1 MKKSMALRDD
11 NPDLLGGPAPE
22 LFSTGP
28 TAWVA
33 GSDPSYSSLGSD
45 QGDGEEPNLLE
56 DETDQ
61 ANDAVRIYLREMG
74 SVPLLSREKEIEL
87 AKRIDRGK
95 QIVHRALLRSPVVVG
110 WILERAQSL
119 QDEGYD
125 LKNLINCNEDDVSE
139 EQRESWR
146 QKLCE
151 EVQAIAALEKRAN
164 KLETKT
170 QTQGSGRKRTASPG
184 ANIQVARYRI
194 TIAQR
199 IRSLGLTDE
208 VNQELLQLAKDTLK
222 QLEALELEND
232 QLNRIQLSQLESL
245 ERDRVRARI
254 EEIGSKL
261 QEMETSLGP
270 GLRRLA
276 STVTRIKTGQ
286 LEMDAA
292 KKELVEAN
300 LRLVVSVARKY
311 RLKGLQ
317 LLDLIQEGNIGLMKA
332 VDKFDYRR
340 GFKFSTYA
348 HWWIRQAI
356 HRAISDTGRTI
367 RIPEHMIQAINK
379 SARVSRELVQEN
391 GQDPTPLEIASRAD
405 MPVSTVQKALKI
417 GQDPVSLETP
427 LSEGEESR
435 IGDLIEDRNLSSPV
449 EKVINLRLQ
458 EQSAVALG
466 NLTPR
471 EGAILRMRFGIGE
484 GHEHTLEEIGQR
496 FCLTRERIRQIE
508 AEALRKLRRPVAF
521 WPISQIKL
529 KVNGAH
535 AVGAARM

>member
-11 NPDLLGGPAPE
+11 NPDLLEEPAPE
-22 LFSTGP
+22 LFSARP

-33 GSDPSYSSLGSD
+33 GSDPSYSSLRSD
-45 QGDGEEPNLLE
+45 QGEGEEPNLLE

-95 QIVHRALLRSPVVVG
+95 QIVHRALLRSPIVVR

-119 QDEGYD
+119 QDESYD
-125 LKNLINCNEDDVSE
+125 LKNLVNCNEGEVSD

-151 EVQAIAALEKRAN
+151 EVQAIAGLEKKAS
-164 KLETKT
+164 KLEAKT
-170 QTQGSGRKRTASPG
+170 QLSPRKRAAGTA
-184 ANIQVARYRI
+184 ANIQLARCQI
-194 TIAQR
+194 MIAQR
-199 IRSLGLTDE
+199 IRNLGLTDE

-222 QLEALELEND
+222 QLEALDREGS
-232 QLNRIQLSQLESL
+232 QLNRIQLSHLESL
-245 ERDRVRARI
+245 ERDRTRARI
-254 EEIGSKL
+254 DEIDTKI
-261 QEMETSLGP
+261 QEMEASLGP
-270 GLRRLA
+270 GLRRLV
-276 STVTRIKTGQ
+276 STVARIKTGQ

-356 HRAISDTGRTI
+356 QRAISDTGRTI

-405 MPVSTVQKALKI
+405 MPVTTVQKALKI
-417 GQDPVSLETP
+417 AQDPVSLETP

-435 IGDLIEDRNLSSPV
+435 LGDLIEDRNLSSPV
-449 EKVINLRLQ
+449 EKVINLCLE

-521 WPISQIKL
+521 WPISQMKL
-529 KVNGAH
+529 KANGAH
-535 AVGAARM
+535 AASVTGI

>member
-11 NPDLLGGPAPE
+11 NPDLLDGPAPDT
-22 LFSTGP
+22 FSAGP

-33 GSDPSYSSLGSD
+33 GSDSSYSSLEAD
-45 QGDGEEPNLLE
+45 QGNGEEPNLLE
-56 DETDQ
+56 DNTDQ

-87 AKRIDRGK
+87 AKRIERGK
-95 QIVHRALLRSPVVVG
+95 RVVHRALLRSPVVVR

-119 QDEGYD
+119 QDEAYD
-125 LKNLINCNEDDVSE
+125 LKNLVNCNEDEVNE

-146 QKLCE
+146 QRLRE
-151 EVQAIAALEKRAN
+151 ELRAIVVLEKKAS
-164 KLETKT
+164 KLEAK
-170 QTQGSGRKRTASPG
+170 TQGSPGKRAARAGSDF
-184 ANIQVARYRI
+184 QVARCRI

-199 IRSLGLTDE
+199 IQNLGLRDG
-208 VNQELLQLAKDTLK
+208 VNQELLQLAKNTVK
-222 QLEALELEND
+222 QLEALQLEGS
-232 QLNRIQLSQLESL
+232 QLDRIRLSHLESL
-245 ERDRVRARI
+245 ERDRTRARI
-254 EEIGSKL
+254 EEISSRI
-261 QEMETSLGP
+261 QEIESSLGP
-270 GLRRLA
+270 GLGQLVA
-276 STVTRIKTGQ
+276 AVARIKTGQ

-292 KKELVEAN
+292 KRELVEAN

-379 SARVSRELVQEN
+379 SARVTRELVQEN
-391 GQDPTPLEIASRAD
+391 GQDPTPMEIASRAD

-435 IGDLIEDRNLSSPV
+435 IGDLIEDRNVSSPV
-449 EKVINLRLQ
+449 EKVINLRLE

-471 EGAILRMRFGIGE
+471 EGTILRMRFGIGE

-496 FCLTRERIRQIE
+496 FRLTRERIRQIE

-529 KVNGAH
+529 KTNGAH
-535 AVGAARM
+535 AAAAASM

>member
-1 MKKSMALRDD
+1 MKKSMALLDD
-11 NPDLLGGPAPE
+11 NSDTLDGPTPE
-22 LFSTGP
+22 LFSAGP
-28 TAWVA
+28 TAWSA
-33 GSDPSYSSLGSD
+33 GSDPSYSPVEAD
-45 QGDGEEPNLLE
+45 HGDGEEPNLLE

-87 AKRIDRGK
+87 AKRIERGK
-95 QIVHRALLRSPVVVG
+95 QNVHRALLRSPVVVR
-110 WILERAQSL
+110 WILERAKSL
-119 QDEGYD
+119 QDESYD
-125 LKNLINCNEDDVSE
+125 LKNLVGCNEDEVGE
-139 EQRESWR
+139 EQRDAWR

-151 EVQAIAALEKRAN
+151 EVQAIAVLEENANEPGAKTSGSARKRA
-164 KLETKT
+164 
-170 QTQGSGRKRTASPG
+170 AS
-184 ANIQVARYRI
+184 AASSFQVARCRI
-194 TIAQR
+194 SIARR
-199 IRSLGLTDE
+199 IATLGLTDA
-208 VNQELLQLAKDTLK
+208 VNQELLRLAKDTSK
-222 QLEALELEND
+222 QLEALELENS
-232 QLNRIQLSQLESL
+232 QLNRIPLSHLEPL
-245 ERDRVRARI
+245 ERDRTQARI
-254 EEIGSKL
+254 EEIGSKIQDL
-261 QEMETSLGP
+261 EVSLGP
-270 GLRRLA
+270 GLRGLA
-276 STVTRIKTGQ
+276 STVSKIKTGQ

-379 SARVSRELVQEN
+379 SARISRELVQEN

-449 EKVINLRLQ
+449 ERVINLRLE

-521 WPISQIKL
+521 WPISQLKL
-529 KVNGAH
+529 KANRPH
-535 AVGAARM
+535 AAAGM

>member
-1 MKKSMALRDD
+1 MKKSMALGDD
-11 NPDLLGGPAPE
+11 NPALLDGPAPE
-22 LFSTGP
+22 PFSP
-28 TAWVA
+28 SPPAWVA
-33 GSDPSYSSLGSD
+33 GSDPSYSSLEAD
-45 QGDGEEPNLLE
+45 QGEGEELNFLE

-95 QIVHRALLRSPVVVG
+95 QIVHRALLRSPVVVR

-119 QDEGYD
+119 QDESYD
-125 LKNLINCNEDDVSE
+125 LKNLVNCNEGEGSD

-146 QKLCE
+146 QKLCAE
-151 EVQAIAALEKRAN
+151 MQAIAGLDKKAN
-164 KLETKT
+164 KLEAKIR
-170 QTQGSGRKRTASPG
+170 GSGSRGVAGTG
-184 ANIQVARYRI
+184 ANIQFARCRI
-194 TIAQR
+194 MIAQR

-222 QLEALELEND
+222 QLEALDLEGS
-232 QLNRIQLSQLESL
+232 QLNRIQLFHLDSL
-245 ERDRVRARI
+245 ERDRTRTRI
-254 EEIGSKL
+254 DEIGTKI
-261 QEMETSLGP
+261 QEMESSLGP
-270 GLRRLA
+270 EIRRLA
-276 STVTRIKTGQ
+276 STVARIKTGQ

-292 KKELVEAN
+292 KKQLVEAN

-417 GQDPVSLETP
+417 SQDPVSLETP

-449 EKVINLRLQ
+449 EKVINLRLE

-521 WPISQIKL
+521 WPISRMKL
-529 KVNGAH
+529 KANGVH
-535 AVGAARM
+535 AASAAGI

>member
-11 NPDLLGGPAPE
+11 NPDPFDGPAPE
-22 LFSTGP
+22 LFTARP

-33 GSDPSYSSLGSD
+33 GSDPSYSRLDAD
-45 QGDGEEPNLLE
+45 QEEGEEPNLLE
-56 DETDQ
+56 DDTDQ

-74 SVPLLSREKEIEL
+74 SVPLLSRENEIGL

-95 QIVHRALLRSPVVVG
+95 QIVHRALLRSPLVVG

-119 QDEGYD
+119 QDESYD
-125 LKNLINCNEDDVSE
+125 LKNLVNCNEDEVSD
-139 EQRESWR
+139 EQSASWR

-151 EVQAIAALEKRAN
+151 EVQAIAELEKKAS

-170 QTQGSGRKRTASPG
+170 QPAPRKRG
-184 ANIQVARYRI
+184 AVTGTNIQSARYRI
-194 TIAQR
+194 MIAQR

-222 QLEALELEND
+222 QFEALDLEGS
-232 QLNRIQLSQLESL
+232 QLNKIQLSHLESL
-245 ERDRVRARI
+245 ERDRTRAQI
-254 EEIGSKL
+254 EEIGTKI
-261 QEMETSLGP
+261 QEMEASLGP

-276 STVTRIKTGQ
+276 TTVARIRTGQ

-417 GQDPVSLETP
+417 AQDPVSLETP

-458 EQSAVALG
+458 EQSDMALG

-484 GHEHTLEEIGQR
+484 AHEHTLEEIGQR

-521 WPISQIKL
+521 WPISQMKL
-529 KVNGAH
+529 KANGVH
-535 AVGAARM
+535 AASAAGI

>member
-1 MKKSMALRDD
+1 MKESMALRDD
-11 NPDLLGGPAPE
+11 NADLLDGPSPE
-22 LFSTGP
+22 PFSP
-28 TAWVA
+28 SPPAWVA
-33 GSDPSYSSLGSD
+33 GSDHSYSSLEAE
-45 QGDGEEPNLLE
+45 QGAGEEPNLLE
-56 DETDQ
+56 EETDQ
-61 ANDAVRIYLREMG
+61 TNDAVRIYLREMG

-119 QDEGYD
+119 QDESYD
-125 LKNLINCNEDDVSE
+125 LKNLVNCNEDEVND
-139 EQRESWR
+139 EQKESWR

-151 EVQAIAALEKRAN
+151 EMQAIAGLEKKAK
-164 KLETKT
+164 KLEEKI
-170 QTQGSGRKRTASPG
+170 QGPHKKSAAGTGVS
-184 ANIQVARYRI
+184 IQLARCRI

-199 IRSLGLTDE
+199 ILSLGLTGE
-208 VNQELLQLAKDTLK
+208 VYQELLQLAKDTLK
-222 QLEALELEND
+222 QLKAFDLEGG
-232 QLNRIQLSQLESL
+232 QLNRMDLSHLESL
-245 ERDRVRARI
+245 ERDRTRARI
-254 EEIGSKL
+254 DESGSKI

-270 GLRRLA
+270 GLTRLA
-276 STVTRIKTGQ
+276 STVARIEAGQ

-292 KKELVEAN
+292 KRELVEAN

-379 SARVSRELVQEN
+379 SARVSRELLQEN
-391 GQDPTPLEIASRAD
+391 GQDPTPLEIARRAD
-405 MPVSTVQKALKI
+405 MPLSTVQKALKI
-417 GQDPVSLETP
+417 SQDPVSLETP

-449 EKVINLRLQ
+449 EKVINLRLE
-458 EQSAVALG
+458 EQSVAALG

-484 GHEHTLEEIGQR
+484 AHEHTLEEIGQR

-508 AEALRKLRRPVAF
+508 AEALRKLRRPVAL
-521 WPISQIKL
+521 WPISQIKF
-529 KVNGAH
+529 KANGVH
-535 AVGAARM
+535 AASDAAI

>member
-33 GSDPSYSSLGSD
+33 GSD
-45 QGDGEEPNLLE
+45 QEDGEEPNLLE

-170 QTQGSGRKRTASPG
+170 QGSGSKRTASSG

-208 VNQELLQLAKDTLK
+208 VNQELLQLAKDTLE

-232 QLNRIQLSQLESL
+232 QLNRIQLSQVESL

-261 QEMETSLGP
+261 QEVETSLGP

-276 STVTRIKTGQ
+276 STVTRIKAGQ

-449 EKVINLRLQ
+449 EKVINLRLE
-458 EQSAVALG
+458 EQSAMALG

-508 AEALRKLRRPVAF
+508 AEALRKLRRPVAL

-535 AVGAARM
+535 AVGAIRM

>member
-11 NPDLLGGPAPE
+11 NPDLFDGPAPE
-22 LFSTGP
+22 LFTARP

-33 GSDPSYSSLGSD
+33 GSDPSYSRLDAD
-45 QGDGEEPNLLE
+45 QEEGEEPNLLE
-56 DETDQ
+56 DDTDH

-74 SVPLLSREKEIEL
+74 SVPLLSRENEIGL

-95 QIVHRALLRSPVVVG
+95 QIVHRALLRSPLVVG
-110 WILERAQSL
+110 WILERAQNL
-119 QDEGYD
+119 QDESYD
-125 LKNLINCNEDDVSE
+125 LKNLVNCNEDEVSD

-151 EVQAIAALEKRAN
+151 EVQAIAELAKKAS

-170 QTQGSGRKRTASPG
+170 QPAPRKRG
-184 ANIQVARYRI
+184 AVTGTNLQSARYRI
-194 TIAQR
+194 MIAQR

-222 QLEALELEND
+222 QFEALDLEGS
-232 QLNRIQLSQLESL
+232 QLNKIQLSHLESL
-245 ERDRVRARI
+245 ERDRTRARI
-254 EEIGSKL
+254 EEISTKI
-261 QEMETSLGP
+261 QELEASLGP

-276 STVTRIKTGQ
+276 TTVARIRTGQ

-417 GQDPVSLETP
+417 AQDPGSLETP
-427 LSEGEESR
+427 RSEGEESR

-458 EQSAVALG
+458 EQSDMALG

-484 GHEHTLEEIGQR
+484 AHEHTLEEIGQR

-521 WPISQIKL
+521 WPISQMKL
-529 KVNGAH
+529 KANGVH
-535 AVGAARM
+535 AASAAGI

>member
-1 MKKSMALRDD
+1 MKKSMALRDG
-11 NPDLLGGPAPE
+11 NTDLIDGPSPE
-22 LFSTGP
+22 PFSLSLP
-28 TAWVA
+28 AWVA
-33 GSDPSYSSLGSD
+33 GSDHSHSSLEAD
-45 QGDGEEPNLLE
+45 QRVEEERTLLE
-56 DETDQ
+56 EETDQ
-61 ANDAVRIYLREMG
+61 TNDAVRIYLREMG

-119 QDEGYD
+119 QDESYD
-125 LKNLINCNEDDVSE
+125 LKNLVNCNEDEVSG
-139 EQRESWR
+139 EQKESWR
-146 QKLCE
+146 QKIYE
-151 EVQAIAALEKRAN
+151 EVQAIAGLEEKAN
-164 KLETKT
+164 QLEAKI
-170 QTQGSGRKRTASPG
+170 QGSRKKSAAGTGVS
-184 ANIQVARYRI
+184 IQLARCRI
-194 TIAQR
+194 RIAQR

-208 VNQELLQLAKDTLK
+208 VNQKLLQLAKNTLK
-222 QLEALELEND
+222 QLEAFDLESS
-232 QLNRIQLSQLESL
+232 QLNGMQLSHLEPL
-245 ERDRVRARI
+245 ERDRTRSRI
-254 EEIGSKL
+254 DEIGSKI

-270 GLRRLA
+270 GLTRLA
-276 STVTRIKTGQ
+276 STVARIKMGHLQ
-286 LEMDAA
+286 MDAA

-391 GQDPTPLEIASRAD
+391 GQDPTPLEIASRAE

-417 GQDPVSLETP
+417 SQDPVSLETP

-449 EKVINLRLQ
+449 EKVINLRLE
-458 EQSAVALG
+458 EQSIVALG

-484 GHEHTLEEIGQR
+484 AHEHTLEEIGQR

-529 KVNGAH
+529 KANGVH
-535 AVGAARM
+535 AVDAASI